1 MTESVDTTMLDKKQI
16 ISIQKHLQ
24 DNQTSPNPEAYAGF
38 KFHNETSYTGG
49 HFLAV
54 RCAQGT
60 LSCAKLPIDPT
71 QGALQSAEVA
81 RYDQSVMPS
90 KYDTSNATQTQTF
103 TDNPTLNLRGSI
115 ALRAFLA
122 QDRDPII
129 LALHSHSINM
139 LIEPIINFQPFLS
152 LWNLFCDVEA
162 QFFKIQA

>member
-1 MTESVDTTMLDKKQI
+1 MTESVTATMLNKKQI
-16 ISIQKHLQ
+16 VSIQKLLQ

-38 KFHNETSYTGG
+38 KFHNETSFTGG

-54 RCAQGT
+54 RCAQST
-60 LSCAKLPIDPT
+60 NCAKLPIDPT

-81 RYDQSVMPS
+81 NYVQSVMPF
-90 KYDTSNATQTQTF
+90 KYDTSNATQTPLF

-139 LIEPIINFQPFLS
+139 LIEPIINF
-152 LWNLFCDVEA
+152 
-162 QFFKIQA
+162 

>member
-1 MTESVDTTMLDKKQI
+1 MTERVDTTMLNKKQI
-16 ISIQKHLQ
+16 ISIQKLLQ

-54 RCAQGT
+54 RCDPSA
-60 LSCAKLPIDPT
+60 SCAKLPIDPT

-81 RYDQSVMPS
+81 TYVQNVMPF
-90 KYDTSNATQTQTF
+90 KYDTSNATQTIHF
-103 TDNPTLNLRGSI
+103 TNNPNLNLRGSI

>member
-1 MTESVDTTMLDKKQI
+1 MSERVNTTMLNKKQI
-16 ISIQKHLQ
+16 ISIQKLLQ

-54 RCAQGT
+54 RCA
-60 LSCAKLPIDPT
+60 LSTNCAKLPIDPT

-90 KYDTSNATQTQTF
+90 KYDTSNATQTTLF
-103 TDNPTLNLRGSI
+103 TSNPTLNLRGSI

-122 QDRDPII
+122 QDRDPITSVYFG
-129 LALHSHSINM
+129 LAFPL
-139 LIEPIINFQPFLS
+139 
-152 LWNLFCDVEA
+152 
-162 QFFKIQA
+162 K